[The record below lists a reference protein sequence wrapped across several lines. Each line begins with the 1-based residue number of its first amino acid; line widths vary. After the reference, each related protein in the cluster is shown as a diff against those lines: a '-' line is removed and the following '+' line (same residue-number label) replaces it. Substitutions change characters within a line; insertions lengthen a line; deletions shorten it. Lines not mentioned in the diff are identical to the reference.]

1 MKMVEFQGS
10 SEEGELGVIGAPV
23 KKPLRPTRIEEVSR
37 KMRDTAGGTP
47 ALPSEEAASS
57 FFFHFEKHEFDILKS
72 KSYLAVMK
80 TISVR
85 EMKANWSAVEA
96 QVREGETFEVVN
108 RGRPSVRI
116 SPALPRKILVWE
128 NHLETAIPNAGR
140 PAEETVA
147 ADREGRW

>member
-1 MKMVEFQGS
+1 MKFKSQ
-10 SEEGELGVIGAPV
+10 L
-23 KKPLRPTRIEEVSR
+23 
-37 KMRDTAGGTP
+37 AG
-47 ALPSEEAASS
+47 
-57 FFFHFEKHEFDILKS
+57 
-72 KSYLAVMK
+72 MK

-128 NHLETAIPNAGR
+128 DHLEAAIPNAGR
-140 PAEETVA
+140 SAEETVA